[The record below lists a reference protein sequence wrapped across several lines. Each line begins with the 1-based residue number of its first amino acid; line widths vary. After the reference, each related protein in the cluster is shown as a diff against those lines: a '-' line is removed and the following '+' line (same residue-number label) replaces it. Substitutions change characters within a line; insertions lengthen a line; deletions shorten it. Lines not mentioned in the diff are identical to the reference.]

1 MEKTYYHVNNQFFV
15 CEEEGR
21 SITICITSDGA
32 SMTCSRYP
40 SFKAG
45 SVRQPITADQFDEVK
60 EKALELLKPLTEDLT
75 KSKIIEAARKEL
87 PQPPM
92 LQDIRRKITVCAI
105 DQSGHM
111 DVVTEN
117 GRKGLQQMNIPITEY
132 EVEFKLKGIWEV
144 ENIERR

>member
-15 CEEEGR
+15 FEEEGR
-21 SITICITSDGA
+21 SITICITSDRA

-45 SVRQPITADQFDEVK
+45 SVRQPLTADQFEEAK
-60 EKALELLKPLTEDLT
+60 ELALELLKPLADDLT
-75 KSKIIEAARKEL
+75 KREIVETARKEL

-105 DQSGHM
+105 DQSNHM
-111 DVVTEN
+111 DVITEN
-117 GRKGLQQMNIPITEY
+117 GRKGLQ
-132 EVEFKLKGIWEV
+132 
-144 ENIERR
+144 